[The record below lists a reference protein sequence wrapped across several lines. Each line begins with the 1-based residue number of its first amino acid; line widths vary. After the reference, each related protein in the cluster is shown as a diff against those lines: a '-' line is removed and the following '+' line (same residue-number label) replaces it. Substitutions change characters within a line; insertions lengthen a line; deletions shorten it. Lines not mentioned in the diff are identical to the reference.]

1 MENMDTG
8 ADDMVLRIKEI
19 MVSKLGLQENQLIQE
34 ASFSNDLHIDSLDL
48 IELHMDLEKEF
59 NITIPDEE
67 GEKLTTVGSVINY
80 INRKVTH

>member
-8 ADDMVLRIKEI
+8 AEDMVLRIKEI

>member
-1 MENMDTG
+1 MENMHTG
-8 ADDMVLRIKEI
+8 AEDMVLRIKEI

-34 ASFSNDLHIDSLDL
+34 ASFGNDLHIDSLDL